1 MSSVPVLISTKDEE
15 IVIDIPQ
22 NQINVSGSDARRIA
36 DALHDAADILD
47 AQGRQPSD
55 EVTAHQ
61 EQEDEAIPESDE
73 DQHDTRPVSAPSPL
87 QVAKQTIHPAET
99 VTPPQFVSRSGG
111 VRFSSKVR
119 DFLEDSSI
127 DESEITEVINNPDEE
142 WEGINPGA
150 ITRPTV
156 AVRYDA
162 PHGAI
167 FYLNEDGSCYVIS
180 VQPRYKLEEQRR
192 ELRGGQRR
200 ISGGPKIAAIDSLQ
214 VLVSKAKAVG
224 LEFEQGKNH
233 GKIFDPKR
241 PELGHYTVAITP
253 SDFRAYTN
261 AASDIRKMFDV
272 DL

>member
-1 MSSVPVLISTKDEE
+1 MSSVPVLISTKDDE
-15 IVIDIPQ
+15 IVIDIPE

-47 AQGRQPSD
+47 AQGEESSD
-55 EVTAHQ
+55 VETVSR
-61 EQEDEAIPESDE
+61 EQEDEALPESDE
-73 DQHDTRPVSAPSPL
+73 DQQDIPASAPSPL
-87 QVAKQTIHPAET
+87 QVAKQTIDPAET

-119 DFLEDSSI
+119 DFLEDSDI
-127 DESEITEVINNPDEE
+127 DESEIKEVVNSPDEE
-142 WEGINPGA
+142 WEGINPGV

-200 ISGGPKIAAIDSLQ
+200 ISGGPKLAAIDSLQ
-214 VLVSKAKAVG
+214 VLISKAREEG
-224 LEFEQGKNH
+224 LDFKQGKNH

-253 SDFRAYTN
+253 SDFRAYAN
-261 AASDIRKMFDV
+261 AASDISKMFDV